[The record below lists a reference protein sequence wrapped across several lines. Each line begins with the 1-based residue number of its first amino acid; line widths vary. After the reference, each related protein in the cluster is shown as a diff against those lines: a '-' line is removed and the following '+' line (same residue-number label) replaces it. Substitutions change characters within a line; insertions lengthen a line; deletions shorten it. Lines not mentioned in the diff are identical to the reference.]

1 MTADAGKA
9 PFFDRVWLPFRLA
22 ASRHSL
28 GNVAALGLG
37 SAVGQGLVVV
47 ASPIL
52 TRFYDPHD
60 FGLFGSF
67 NAIVTTIIAASTL
80 MFHQAIVIVD
90 GDRDSV
96 TSTALCLSVATS
108 FALGSAGGALLLHGW
123 LTRVFGPAL
132 AVSLCC
138 FGPIAIFAAA
148 LFITLQSVCI
158 RRQWFKPLAF
168 YQVVRSALVVI
179 FQLSLW
185 VTWPNL
191 YGLIIGQLLGQI
203 LALFVFA
210 RVWSFLLEALSATR
224 HFGAMRHVAVRYS
237 HFAIYGAPQAM
248 LNSLSGNVPTLLLT
262 AYFGANETGLFWL
275 AYRMLILPN
284 LVLVESMR
292 SVLFQKLNE
301 VHLSGESMQPLM
313 RKAALQL
320 AMLCGPIALILLVF
334 GPNLFAWVFGP
345 NGQAGTVRGPRAYPG
360 SRWVTMPPSS
370 MCTSFGNAISIV
382 PEFVTLAGRAVG
394 ICIELVL
401 NSSAEHSFCF
411 CGCATSMILTA
422 IVTVADRRIHR
433 LRRALHTSSTF
444 HDRAPVIQQDLGDA
458 VPPGYYRNL
467 AVRRLQ
473 PHPAVR
479 LLGRAPLP
487 ATRMICPSA
496 RLLLLEL
503 LSAVPR
509 ANSSDV
515 ASRSAIRCRPCA
527 HFGAG
532 AGRVQFPSTI
542 SDRAGDVS

>member
-345 NGQAGTVRGPRAYPG
+345 NEREGTVACPARNAERA
-360 SRWVTMPPSS
+360 VITKPPTQ
-370 MCTSFGNAISIV
+370 MRTPFGNAISIV
-382 PEFVTLAGRAVG
+382 PVPPSLAGANGCRAG
-394 ICIELVL
+394 FGGASNGRRSPLVSPTIPSGTKSTVSDAL
-401 NSSAEHSFCF
+401 STRAAAFHAERQLYSRLSEMPCRRATTATLPFSASTSSSSADFSAGLHFRRRVMISPSV
-411 CGCATSMILTA
+411 TSPPSGVLQKDSRQEQTLRMSPASAQYGAGHTLT
-422 IVTVADRRIHR
+422 
-433 LRRALHTSSTF
+433 
-444 HDRAPVIQQDLGDA
+444 
-458 VPPGYYRNL
+458 
-467 AVRRLQ
+467 
-473 PHPAVR
+473 
-479 LLGRAPLP
+479 
-487 ATRMICPSA
+487 
-496 RLLLLEL
+496 
-503 LSAVPR
+503 
-509 ANSSDV
+509 
-515 ASRSAIRCRPCA
+515 
-527 HFGAG
+527 FGAG